1 MIYHID
7 FSTETVKVR
16 VKGCR
21 ILWIFGERHNDLS
34 EKTVEKWV
42 I

>member
-16 VKGCR
+16 PFFLDMATDIAGVYPLDQRKG
-21 ILWIFGERHNDLS
+21 
-34 EKTVEKWV
+34 
-42 I
+42 

>member
-16 VKGCR
+16 ITKRVKE
-21 ILWIFGERHNDLS
+21 IAENS
-34 EKTVEKWV
+34 VN
-42 I
+42 